1 MMTAEIKPIPESP
14 YRGIEPFRFID
25 QQIFAAREDET
36 WALLS
41 NIMIYRGVLLYGDS
55 GTGKSSLI
63 NAGLIP
69 KALKE
74 NLIPNLLRVQPRRR
88 KEIKLERIPTEADG
102 RPPYLPSSFT
112 EENEASTLEFSI
124 GEIYRRLRR
133 LKSSGMGEARPLL
146 IFDQFEEFVTLFE
159 EASRGG
165 VTEEARLAQREAPQA
180 QRLILKALTRLLY
193 DDQLPIKILFVFRED
208 YLAKLNVLF
217 ENCPNLLDQYSR
229 LLMPRVEVLQ
239 QIICAPFE
247 NRELGGEFTKG
258 KSGQKGAE
266 LTKLADKIAAEL
278 TNRGDSTVNL
288 SELQIVCR
296 KLWESTNPTLLFK
309 QKTVQELIEEY
320 WAEALH
326 KFPDEL
332 HAPAVALLGHMI
344 TSSNTRNIVSEDDL
358 IAREKENFAEPQLCS
373 ALEALI
379 GSKLVRRE
387 PRYKVY
393 FYEIVSEYLVP
404 WIQRLKAARLAEL
417 ERLKERQKLEVAQK
431 EKSALQKWRI
441 GLVALSVL
449 LVAAAIYSFFLSA
462 KAEKAEAVAKI
473 ARQLAEDALVN
484 VELERDRNGKL
495 IDMLKHLTSPVAT
508 DRLGAIQEIDA
519 LANKEGI
526 PSELGNALLTTVLTD
541 KDPEVKKRASELL
554 AEAAQSSP
562 ELTQTISTTAKQD
575 TGLAMKLPTRA
586 YIQIEG
592 RDNKDQIARA
602 DKIKSVL
609 SARRIIVP
617 DYEYGKKAPTRN
629 QLRYCQIT
637 EGALRPA
644 DIARLITN
652 ADGQSWTPIEIK
664 ECKNSNKVR
673 PNHYELWFASTPEAR
688 EVWVS
693 IKLIDQDGNPALGSY
708 ELVIDPNPR
717 TSPRI
722 TGPPTWQT
730 YTLRLRPG
738 NYKVSVRKDGRIVH
752 AETFELVWSPFAAE
766 IRLPIPKQ

>member
-25 QQIFAAREDET
+25 QQIFAARDDET

-88 KEIKLERIPTEADG
+88 KEIKLERIPIEADG
-102 RPPYLPSSFT
+102 RPPYLPSTFT

-133 LKSSGMGEARPLL
+133 LKSSGIGEARPLL

-165 VTEEARLAQREAPQA
+165 VTEKARVAQKEAPEA
-180 QRLILKALTRLLY
+180 HRLILKALTRLIY
-193 DDQLPIKILFVFRED
+193 DDRLPIKILFVFRED
-208 YLAKLNVLF
+208 YLAKLNILF

-229 LLMPRVEVLQ
+229 LVMPRAEVLQ
-239 QIICAPFE
+239 QIIRAPFE
-247 NRELGGEFTKG
+247 NKELRDEF
-258 KSGQKGAE
+258 SRRQPGQKGAE

-278 TNRGDSTVNL
+278 TNRGDSAVNL

-309 QKTVQELIEEY
+309 EKSIQELIEEY
-320 WAEALH
+320 WAEALN
-326 KFPDEL
+326 KFPGEL
-332 HAPAVALLGHMI
+332 QAPAIALLGHMI

-358 IAREKENFAEPQLCS
+358 LARERENFDEQQLRG

-379 GSKLVRRE
+379 GSRLVRRE

-417 ERLKERQKLEVAQK
+417 ERLKAHHKLELAQK
-431 EKSALQKWRI
+431 EKSTLQKWRI

-449 LVAAAIYSFFLSA
+449 LVVAAIYFLSLRA
-462 KAEKAEAVAKI
+462 NAQKAETEAKS
-473 ARQLAEDALVN
+473 ARRVAEDALGK
-484 VELERDRNGKL
+484 VERERDRNGKI
-495 IDMLKHLTSPVAT
+495 IDMLKHLTSPNAE
-508 DRLGAIQEIDA
+508 DRLSAIQEIDA

-526 PSELGNALLTTVLTD
+526 PLELGNALLTTVLTD
-541 KDPEVKKRASELL
+541 KDPRVKEKASELL
-554 AEAAQSSP
+554 AQAAQSSP
-562 ELTQTISTTAKQD
+562 ELTQTISTTAKND
-575 TGLAMKLPTRA
+575 KGLAIRLPTRA

-592 RDNKDQIARA
+592 RDNEGQIARA

-609 SARRIIVP
+609 TAKGIIVP
-617 DYEYGKKAPTRN
+617 GYEYGKKAPSKN

-637 EGALRPA
+637 EGALQPN
-644 DIARLITN
+644 DIARLISK
-652 ADGQSWTPIEIK
+652 ADGQTWTPIEIT

-673 PNHYELWFASTPEAR
+673 PNHYELWLASTSEGKVEAVFKVTD
-688 EVWVS
+688 E
-693 IKLIDQDGNPALGSY
+693 DGTQ
-708 ELVIDPNPR
+708 ELSGEYWLYVEPGADGVPQTILNQKPF
-717 TSPRI
+717 TVHLSPG
-722 TGPPTWQT
+722 T
-730 YTLRLRPG
+730 
-738 NYKVSVRKDGRIVH
+738 YKVDVRKEGKWVYGQQFRIV
-752 AETFELVWSPFAAE
+752 AAKARVEIKVRIPFE
-766 IRLPIPKQ
+766 RD